1 MPNPFRSE
9 PAVSAGVIMALVYI
23 LIAFGLPISP
33 EQQKTLEDNLPTVL
47 IGISILVGSI
57 RQMVFAPDTVDALE
71 KRAVIKGLTM
81 ARNAREEELGV
92 R

>member
-1 MPNPFRSE
+1 MPNPLRSE
-9 PAVSAGVIMALVYI
+9 PAITAGVIMALVYI